1 MKIILNLAFWRFII
15 VSEKFMEDIR
25 ISIRLSKE
33 EHISLK
39 IISAK
44 SGISI
49 QDMMNNEIKK
59 IIKKGKYDPKEN

>member
-1 MKIILNLAFWRFII
+1 
-15 VSEKFMEDIR
+15 MEDIR

-59 IIKKGKYDPKEN
+59 IIKKGKYDPKGN